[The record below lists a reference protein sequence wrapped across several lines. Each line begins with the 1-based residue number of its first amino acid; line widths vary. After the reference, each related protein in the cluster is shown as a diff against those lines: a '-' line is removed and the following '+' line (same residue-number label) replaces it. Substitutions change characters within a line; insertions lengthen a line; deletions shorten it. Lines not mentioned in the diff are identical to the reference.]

1 MTDKLPG
8 RSRFPN
14 CTIDNVQ
21 YGDGFDYLRFDILDA
36 DGTYLNKIYVC
47 NRSVQEDLQQLFAKP
62 AICLYWAYGMVDIDV
77 SYKAPD
83 VYCIDWSPYD
93 GVIHTYEVSTKEI
106 KKLMKERQPVQV
118 L

>member
-1 MTDKLPG
+1 MADKLPG

-21 YGDGFDYLRFDILDA
+21 YGDGFDYLQFDILDA

-83 VYCIDWSPYD
+83 VLFCGNFSAIQRGGPVPPFFKEK
-93 GVIHTYEVSTKEI
+93 GVCDEPLH
-106 KKLMKERQPVQV
+106 PG
-118 L
+118 